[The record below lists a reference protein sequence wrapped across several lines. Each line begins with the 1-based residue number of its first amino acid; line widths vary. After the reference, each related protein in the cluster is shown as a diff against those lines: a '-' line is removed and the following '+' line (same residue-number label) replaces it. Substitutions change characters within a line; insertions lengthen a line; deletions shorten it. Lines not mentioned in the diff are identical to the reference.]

1 MITNQEI
8 NAVKLSA
15 TKKDFYQIWNEL
27 LDTASKLSER
37 WDPASTNESDPGIV
51 LLKVLTAVADKLNYS
66 IDTNILEAFMPT
78 AAQEESMRKLTE
90 MLGYS
95 MKYYRS
101 ATTDVTISYAKTES
115 APLTGPV
122 HIDRFT
128 TIKDADDTVNYVTLK
143 AIDLFN
149 DNATKSVPCIEGELV
164 TCETDNDNIISI
176 SLLDD
181 NNRYYLPETQIAEN
195 GIFVTNVNDNLNSP
209 QESDE

>member
-1 MITNQEI
+1 
-8 NAVKLSA
+8 
-15 TKKDFYQIWNEL
+15 
-27 LDTASKLSER
+27 
-37 WDPASTNESDPGIV
+37 
-51 LLKVLTAVADKLNYS
+51 
-66 IDTNILEAFMPT
+66 MPT

-115 APLTGPV
+115 DPLQGPV

-128 TIKDADDTVNYVTLK
+128 NIKDADDTVNYVTLK

-181 NNRYYLPETQIAEN
+181 NNRYYRSSLFFLCSLIVFSSKLGFIAPFNPVIAHKESRFQACLPQKVIC
-195 GIFVTNVNDNLNSP
+195 LRHP
-209 QESDE
+209 